1 MKKKLLLLT
10 RILITLILIC
20 ILWFFLKDNSKD
32 LLKTLK
38 SANIGLLLFGFGL
51 FALNILALSYRLI
64 YVLKTQN
71 IKLNVSE
78 SIIINFIGFFFNSFL
93 PTAVGGDIARGY
105 YLAEKNKE
113 KKIESFTAI
122 IADRTIGLIS
132 ITFIAIIALFFI
144 KTNLITLQTRL
155 AIIAFFSLTI
165 LFVIFSI
172 NERLA
177 SKLGFLIKT
186 VRFFKIEPAAKRIYK
201 VLNDFRHFKQE
212 SLIVFVI
219 AFLGQLLVITVA
231 FIIAKG
237 LNIDLPYSIFL
248 IFMPIVGAAS
258 MIPSLGGTGPRE
270 GAFIL
275 LFSKLTSDA
284 QAGALALM
292 WLTYFISLSMA
303 GGLVYLLSGYHKLSI
318 SEIEKAE
325 KDAERNYE

>member
-1 MKKKLLLLT
+1 M
-10 RILITLILIC
+10 
-20 ILWFFLKDNSKD
+20 
-32 LLKTLK
+32 
-38 SANIGLLLFGFGL
+38 
-51 FALNILALSYRLI
+51 
-64 YVLKTQN
+64 
-71 IKLNVSE
+71 
-78 SIIINFIGFFFNSFL
+78 
-93 PTAVGGDIARGY
+93 
-105 YLAEKNKE
+105 
-113 KKIESFTAI
+113 
-122 IADRTIGLIS
+122 
-132 ITFIAIIALFFI
+132 
-144 KTNLITLQTRL
+144 RL

-284 QAGALALM
+284 QAGALALI
-292 WLTYFISLSMA
+292 WLTYFICLSMA